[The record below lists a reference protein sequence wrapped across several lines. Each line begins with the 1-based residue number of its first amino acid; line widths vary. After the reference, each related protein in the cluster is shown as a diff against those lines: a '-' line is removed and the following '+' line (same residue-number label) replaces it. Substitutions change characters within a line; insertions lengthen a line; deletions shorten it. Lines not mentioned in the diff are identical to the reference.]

1 MPLIRLI
8 IIIIGIYLAY
18 KFIFDFVLPIYR
30 TSKRM
35 QQQFKGMQ
43 DRMHQNMN
51 GQPDGPKEGPV
62 NKPRPEGEKVNKQD
76 YIDFEEIK

>member
-8 IIIIGIYLAY
+8 IIIIGIYVAY
-18 KFIFDFVLPIYR
+18 KFIFEFLIPIYR

-43 DRMHQNMN
+43 DRMNQNMN
-51 GQPDGPKEGPV
+51 GQADPFKGNPV
-62 NKPRPEGEKVNKQD
+62 KKQPSEAGKVNKD
-76 YIDFEEIK
+76 YIDFEEVK